1 MPKIIGIAVG
11 SATHTVLWQG
21 DPILNPDNEWQ
32 TLLVPN
38 GFEAIE
44 QIIELEPEVVAFAGS
59 HRLAEPLAYALRD
72 VLGTQTTIR
81 YFPRQKMGRGVRENT
96 PKFLRTV
103 LGNQLIGR
111 DFFGEKRIGIGT
123 PPEEHPLYATAMEY
137 HNATDEVRRG
147 KHHLLSDIKILF
159 PEAILPALAE
169 RKKGKPIP
177 QPSPPDIW
185 TKKMRV
191 VLENP
196 DPFVLADNN
205 TAPPAIRALSKSSL
219 GRYLPAE
226 VRRRNTELHQEHL
239 NGLRVWEDNK
249 ALSLER
255 MRELVGAHPMI
266 REMFP
271 ESDSA
276 LVLCAFLAWKAW
288 PGKRH
293 GWPSLVR
300 FLGMDVSEI
309 DSKGKS
315 RISRIRPAPRQY
327 LYLLVTRTKIGKEI
341 AGEGRRVPRMER
353 VLKHL
358 WKQYLRYE
366 WDPQTQMLLKP

>member
-1 MPKIIGIAVG
+1 MPKVIGIAVG

-21 DPILNPDNEWQ
+21 EPILDSEQEWQ
-32 TLLVPN
+32 TVLISN
-38 GFEAIE
+38 EFEAID
-44 QIIELEPEVVAFAGS
+44 QILELEPEDVVFAGS

-72 VLGTQTTIR
+72 ALGSEVSIR
-81 YFPRQKMGRGVRENT
+81 YLARQKMGRGVRENV
-96 PKFLRTV
+96 PKFLQASLWNLLV
-103 LGNQLIGR
+103 GR
-111 DFFGEKRIGIGT
+111 NFFGEKRIGVGT

-159 PEAILPALAE
+159 PEAIRPSLAE
-169 RKKGKPIP
+169 RKKARPIP

-196 DPFVLADNN
+196 DPFVLAGSDS
-205 TAPPAIRALSKSSL
+205 APPAICVLAAHSL
-219 GRYLPAE
+219 GRHLPDE
-226 VRRRNTELHQEHL
+226 VKRRNTVLHREHL

-255 MRELVGAHPMI
+255 MRELVGGHPII

-276 LVLCAFLAWKAW
+276 IVLCAFLAWKAW
-288 PGKRH
+288 SGKRH

-300 FLGMDVSEI
+300 FVGLDVSEV
-309 DSKGKS
+309 DSKGKP

-327 LYLLVTRTKIGKEI
+327 LYLLMTRTKIGREI
-341 AGEGRRVPRMER
+341 AGQGKRVPRMER

-358 WKQYLRYE
+358 WKHYLRYA
-366 WDPQTQMLLKP
+366 WDPQTQTLLKP